1 MKRPVLFLGII
12 LAASAITWAVPKQEK
27 QATLILNRAEMEM
40 LYSIIDESATPGSV
54 RKPLLDK
61 IMRSYQS
68 AFPQQPQVK
77 PDSTKP
83 KKQ

>member
-1 MKRPVLFLGII
+1 MKRLVLFLGITVTASI
-12 LAASAITWAVPKQEK
+12 ITLALPKQEK
-27 QATLILNRAEMEM
+27 QATLILNRAEMEAI
-40 LYSIIDESATPGSV
+40 YSIIDESATPGSV

-68 AFPQQPQVK
+68 AFAQPAPAK
-77 PDSTKP
+77 DSTKP